1 MEQALGIEPKRA
13 TRPAIIPRQYR
24 DDIVMLLDP
33 DMVLLR
39 PLRHDFTNEEVLWV
53 TEPPATKVVQHGYPI
68 SQQDGYLGLDWMGL
82 NWSHITNRTKGQFLK
97 PPSPKDGQRH
107 WIAGPPYLATVKDM
121 YDIAE
126 LWTEYSPRVLDLY
139 DDIFAGKC
147 WPLSTW
153 CEGMIIHSYF
163 LSLSPLSFMPKRCL
177 GTLLRRSS

>member
-1 MEQALGIEPKRA
+1 
-13 TRPAIIPRQYR
+13 
-24 DDIVMLLDP
+24 MLLDP

-53 TEPPATKVVQHGYPI
+53 TEPPATKVVRHGYPV

-82 NWSHITNRTKGQFLK
+82 NWSHITNRTKGQFRT

-147 WPLSTW
+147 WPLSTP
-153 CEGMIIHSYF
+153 CEVMIIHSR
-163 LSLSPLSFMPKRCL
+163 LSLPSPFTSRNVWVHHCGGPAEAPSHVCEVDR
-177 GTLLRRSS
+177 GVGN